1 MAVTTSVL
9 VNDGGAPARIINFE
23 ASEAI
28 TAGSAI
34 EVLSTGKVSMA
45 DTDAV
50 RVAGFAM
57 VDAAS
62 GDLCSVITG
71 SGVVLMANVDGDS
84 VDVAIGDQ
92 LEVGENGTLI
102 KQASPAD
109 KVTVAIALE
118 ANTAAPASGSLFKI
132 LVKG

>member
-34 EVLSTGKVSMA
+34 EVLSTGKVKMA
-45 DTDAV
+45 DTDGV
-50 RVAGFAM
+50 RCAGFAM

-71 SGVVLMANVDGDS
+71 NGVILMANVDGDS
-84 VDVAIGDQ
+84 VDVDVGDF

-102 KQASPAD
+102 KQASMAD
-109 KVTVAIALE
+109 KTTVAIALE

-132 LVKG
+132 LVK

>member
-1 MAVTTSVL
+1 MAVTKAVL

-34 EVLSTGKVSMA
+34 EVLSTGKVKMA
-45 DTDAV
+45 DTDGV
-50 RVAGFAM
+50 RCAGFAM

-84 VDVAIGDQ
+84 VDVDVGDF

-102 KQASPAD
+102 KQASMAD
-109 KVTVAIALE
+109 KTTVAIALE

-132 LVKG
+132 LVK

>member
-1 MAVTTSVL
+1 MAVTKAVL

-23 ASEAI
+23 ASQAI

-34 EVLSTGKVSMA
+34 EIASTGKCLMA
-45 DTDAV
+45 DTDGV
-50 RVAGFAM
+50 RVAGFAL

-62 GDLCSVITG
+62 GDMCSVVTG

-84 VDVAIGDQ
+84 VDVAIGDF

-102 KQASPAD
+102 KQASMAD
-109 KVTVAIALE
+109 KTTVAIALE
-118 ANTAAPASGSLFKI
+118 AQTAAPASGSLFKV
-132 LVKG
+132 LVK